1 MGPLAIA
8 GKENHM
14 TGQGSSAAGL
24 AARELLIDRQ
34 LPQFQAR
41 TFSAVLVEAGAERT
55 YQAVRA
61 LDPDQVGQSV
71 PFMQLMVRLR
81 DLPARLGRRA
91 PGAVLADPERLAS
104 EQYRQAFLLIDEE
117 PGTEFVIGM
126 IGKFTSPRE
135 MEFRRFDP
143 PQFAAFG
150 EPGYGKVATGFLV
163 LPYGTGRSLLCTET
177 RTVTT
182 DPDSARRF
190 RRYWKVIGP
199 FAGYIMRHWLTLA
212 KQHAEQDP
220 AAANRAEER
229 PADQESP

>member
-1 MGPLAIA
+1 
-8 GKENHM
+8 M
-14 TGQGSSAAGL
+14 TEEYGGSTGS

-34 LPQFQAR
+34 LPRFQAR
-41 TFSAVLVEAGAERT
+41 TFSAVVIDAGTERT

-61 LDPDQVGQSV
+61 LDPDQVGQTV

-81 DLPARLGRRA
+81 DLPARLGRRPRRAA
-91 PGAVLADPERLAS
+91 PPAPEALIS

-126 IGKFTSPRE
+126 IGKFMSPAQ

-143 PQFAAFG
+143 PQFAGFG

-177 RTVTT
+177 RTATT
-182 DPDSARRF
+182 DPASARQF
-190 RRYWKVIGP
+190 RRYWAVIGP

-212 KQHAEQDP
+212 KQHAEQ
-220 AAANRAEER
+220 ER
-229 PADQESP
+229 

>member
-1 MGPLAIA
+1 MTEEYGGSTGP
-8 GKENHM
+8 
-14 TGQGSSAAGL
+14 

-41 TFSAVLVEAGAERT
+41 TFSAVVVDAGTERT

-61 LDPDQVGQSV
+61 LDPDQVGQTV

-81 DLPARLGRRA
+81 DLPARLGRRPRRAVPPA
-91 PGAVLADPERLAS
+91 PEALTS

-126 IGKFTSPRE
+126 IGKFMSPAQ

-143 PQFAAFG
+143 PQFAVFG

-177 RTVTT
+177 RTATT
-182 DPDSARRF
+182 DPASARQF
-190 RRYWKVIGP
+190 RRYWAVIGP

-212 KQHAEQDP
+212 RQHAEQ
-220 AAANRAEER
+220 E
-229 PADQESP
+229 Q

>member
-1 MGPLAIA
+1 
-8 GKENHM
+8 M
-14 TGQGSSAAGL
+14 TEAEGSRPGA

-34 LPQFQAR
+34 LPHFEAR
-41 TFSAVLVEAGAERT
+41 TFSAVVVEAGTEQA

-61 LDPDQVGQSV
+61 LDPDRVGRSV

-91 PGAVLADPERLAS
+91 RGAVPADPEGLAS

-126 IGKFTSPRE
+126 IGKFMSPTQ

-143 PQFAAFG
+143 PQFAGFG
-150 EPGYGKVATGFLV
+150 EPGYGKVATSFLV

-177 RTVTT
+177 RTATT
-182 DPDSARRF
+182 DPDSARQF

-199 FAGYIMRHWLTLA
+199 FAGYIMRRWLTLA

-220 AAANRAEER
+220 AAADGAAGQPAGPGRA
-229 PADQESP
+229 

>member
-1 MGPLAIA
+1 
-8 GKENHM
+8 M
-14 TGQGSSAAGL
+14 TEQEGSPPGA

-41 TFSAVLVEAGAERT
+41 TFSALLVDASTELT

-71 PFMQLMVRLR
+71 PFMQLMGRLR
-81 DLPARLGRRA
+81 DLPARLARRPGRAVPPA
-91 PGAVLADPERLAS
+91 PETLTG

-126 IGKFTSPRE
+126 IGKFMTPTQ

-143 PQFAAFG
+143 PQFAAYD
-150 EPGYGKVATGFLV
+150 EPGYGKVATSFLV
-163 LPYGTGRSLLCTET
+163 LPYGTRRSLLCTET

-182 DPDSARRF
+182 DPASARQF
-190 RRYWKVIGP
+190 RRYWTVIGP

-212 KQHAEQDP
+212 RQHAEQ
-220 AAANRAEER
+220 R
-229 PADQESP
+229 Q